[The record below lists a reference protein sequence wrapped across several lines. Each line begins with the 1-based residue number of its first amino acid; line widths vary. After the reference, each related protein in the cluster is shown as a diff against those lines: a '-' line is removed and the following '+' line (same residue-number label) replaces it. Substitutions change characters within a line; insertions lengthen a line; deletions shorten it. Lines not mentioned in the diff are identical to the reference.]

1 MYPANGAWSSD
12 IYRWCLKLLDNE
24 INART
29 KMNRDSFSEPVE
41 GFDTLAT
48 ERLSDAEPCHQR
60 IGAMK
65 VKLVL
70 PEDFDAPLPDDIH
83 DDFEGTHE

>member
-1 MYPANGAWSSD
+1 L
-12 IYRWCLKLLDNE
+12 CLKLLDNE

-29 KMNRDSFSEPVE
+29 KMNRDSFSEPVD
-41 GFDTLAT
+41 GFDALAT
-48 ERLSDAEPCHQR
+48 ERLSDAEPWYQR

-70 PEDFDAPLPDDIH
+70 PEDFDAPLPDHIH
-83 DDFEGTHE
+83 DDFEGPHK

>member
-1 MYPANGAWSSD
+1 
-12 IYRWCLKLLDNE
+12 
-24 INART
+24 
-29 KMNRDSFSEPVE
+29 MNRDSFSEPVD
-41 GFDTLAT
+41 GFDALAT
-48 ERLSDAEPCHQR
+48 ERLSDAEPWYQR

-83 DDFEGTHE
+83 DDFEGPHK